1 MRSILSAAMTLCLM
15 SARSPY
21 TLAQAAAQTPPAPRR
36 AGAAVPAQTMDLE
49 SAKKIA
55 AGAEAAAIA
64 ANQHVAICVM
74 DTNGDPV
81 VVERINGTGR
91 GIVSAAQGKAR
102 AVLLFG
108 MATGPIS
115 DASRDKKPVT
125 ATITPLALG
134 AGGEVVLLRGGLPI
148 MKDEKMIGA
157 IGVGGSAS
165 ETDEKFAQAGL
176 DAFNAK

>member
-1 MRSILSAAMTLCLM
+1 
-15 SARSPY
+15 
-21 TLAQAAAQTPPAPRR
+21 
-36 AGAAVPAQTMDLE
+36 MDLE